1 MENLSGFPFFPLEFD
16 RQGAL
21 VKPEQLQ
28 ELLDALPGVTDLI
41 TISHGWNN
49 DMTDAHDL
57 YARFFQSAAKWKNQP
72 GLGLTDRNFAV
83 AGIFW
88 PSKKFTDA
96 DLIPGGA
103 ASLDEPERAAVLAGL
118 DLLQEL
124 HNGEEQHRKI
134 EEAKAAVDDLAAS
147 PDLQDEWVKT
157 LIDLIDDQAA
167 ADREEEGITA
177 LRDAAGRDVLERLSA
192 VVRFPVAVVDDG
204 MGGAASIGAG
214 TGSVD
219 DQGSAAGLG
228 SLLSGTLGGA
238 AKLLNLLTYYTMKER
253 AGVVGAGGVH
263 DALVKAMQTN
273 PALRLHLV
281 GHSFGGRLV
290 TAAAKGR
297 TGAPPLSLASLCLL
311 QAAFSHYGFAGNA
324 ANTGK
329 PGFFR
334 GVLTDGILRGPGI
347 VTHSRWDYAVGYA
360 YAIASRVSGVNAAAL
375 GDQNDPYGG
384 IGRNGAQVTPEADF
398 ADLQPA
404 GAAYA
409 FPPAHLHNLNGG
421 GDDKQTSLIQGHSDI
436 TSEAVAYACLSAM
449 KG

>member
-21 VKPEQLQ
+21 VKPAQLQ
-28 ELLDALPGVTDLI
+28 ELLAALPGVTDLI

-49 DMTDAHDL
+49 DMADAHDL
-57 YARFFQSAAKWKNQP
+57 YARFFQSAAKWNNHP
-72 GLGLTDRNFAV
+72 GLGLSDRNFAV
-83 AGIFW
+83 AGVFW

-103 ASLDEPERAAVLAGL
+103 ASLDAPERAAVLAGL
-118 DLLQEL
+118 DLLQNL
-124 HNGEEQHRKI
+124 HDGEEQRRKI
-134 EEAKAAVDDLAAS
+134 EEAKAGVDELADS
-147 PDLQDEWVKT
+147 PQKQDEWVKK
-157 LIDLIDDQAA
+157 LIDLIDDQGAG
-167 ADREEEGITA
+167 DREEEGITA
-177 LRDAAGRDVLERLSA
+177 LRATPGRDVLERLSA

-204 MGGAASIGAG
+204 MGGAADIGAG
-214 TGSVD
+214 PGGGD

-238 AKLLNLLTYYTMKER
+238 AKLLNLLTYYTMKDR

-263 DALVKAMQTN
+263 DALLQAVKTN

-297 TGAPPLSLASLCLL
+297 ADSPPLSIASLCLL
-311 QAAFSHYGFAGNA
+311 QAAFSHYGFARNA

-329 PGFFR
+329 AGFFR

-360 YAIASRVSGVNAAAL
+360 YAIASRVSGVNAASL
-375 GDQNDPYGG
+375 GDQDDPYGG

-398 ADLQPA
+398 ATLQPA
-404 GAAYA
+404 GAAYT
-409 FPPAHLHNLNGG
+409 FRPAQLHNLNGG
-421 GDDKQTSLIQGHSDI
+421 GDEKQTSLIQGHSDI